1 VLLVTRMIR
10 EDFLMQSAYH
20 EIDTY
25 CLPVKAQLMLRTIIK
40 FYELAQ
46 KMLDSGVSVAEIRSS
61 PIVPRI
67 ARMKDIPNE
76 AIELKIKELWSEME
90 TSLVAQKGGAS

>member
-1 VLLVTRMIR
+1 MIR

-25 CLPVKAQLMLRTIIK
+25 CMPKRAQLMLRTIIR

-46 KMLDSGVSVAEIRSS
+46 EMLKGGATVAEIRLS
-61 PIVPRI
+61 PIIYRI
-67 ARMKDIPNE
+67 SRMKDIPTDVCE
-76 AIELKIKELWSEME
+76 QRVRELWSEME
-90 TSLVAQKGGAS
+90 VSLVAHKGGS